1 MLSYGNT
8 NLHLHCSINILFIT
22 YLHLY
27 GDFQSYLEQLGKRP
41 PILTMAD
48 LPGYGFAVATVDE
61 MRAWKVMC
69 KKYLSERQILVRF
82 VLMPYIHTYILYM
95 HVLMKREY
103 YLFTILPGT
112 KICYQIASDLAI
124 QTIQP
129 KSNQ

>member
-8 NLHLHCSINILFIT
+8 NLHLHCSINIIFIT
-22 YLHLY
+22 YFHLY
-27 GDFQSYLEQLGKRP
+27 GEFHLGQLGKRP

-82 VLMPYIHTYILYM
+82 VWMPYIHTYIHTYM

-112 KICYQIASDLAI
+112 KICYPIASDLAI
-124 QTIQP
+124 QTLQP